1 MYPALAEA
9 GAGYILSVLSQ
20 MNQKTAQDW
29 TETGRSVGLFAHGRA
44 ICATV
49 SFVAW
54 RLRFRRSLDQLF
66 TT

>member
-29 TETGRSVGLFAHGRA
+29 TELGDRWEYSHMRA
-44 ICATV
+44 PGELCCLAIAI
-49 SFVAW
+49 SPIA
-54 RLRFRRSLDQLF
+54 
-66 TT
+66 

>member
-29 TETGRSVGLFAHGRA
+29 TETGRSVGIFAHARA
-44 ICATV
+44 
-49 SFVAW
+49 W
-54 RLRFRRSLDQLF
+54 
-66 TT
+66 